1 MLFKDD
7 NRSRSLSLAIA
18 LGLLLSAPAR
28 AQQQPRTNAP
38 EHEDEVVRIT
48 TELVQTDVA
57 VFDKRGRFVEDL
69 RPEQFELQVNG
80 RPQEVAFF
88 ERVRAGSRSEAA
100 QLSAAA
106 RRGPGTVK
114 AAESTVNA
122 AEPSRVVS
130 AEPAG
135 RIIFFFVDDLHLS
148 NASVGRARTALQR
161 YVEHSLNPNDQV
173 AIVSASGQI
182 GFLQQLTD
190 HPAVLRAAINRLGY
204 KGTTDAYGGKTQ
216 ISEYAASQV
225 LDSGNRELYAYL
237 LESTKLEQ
245 QMGPGSRHGDHTL
258 AASYSAA
265 PHLRNRLRQVRQQ
278 GRMATDGT
286 LSALHSLMLSASGL
300 PGRKLVFFLSD
311 GFVLNERAA
320 GANRTLRGV
329 AETAARAGVVVY
341 TMNLQETNF
350 GPGSSVDASTNDYI
364 DLTARRVGV
373 AFGEV
378 SSMREPLQ
386 LIADQTG
393 GRAVFN
399 SSSIEETVQQ
409 ALRETAD
416 YYLLAWRPDTA
427 ELREAGAR
435 LKVSVKGHPEWR
447 VRLRAASFSVPTAV
461 ETARQPSRAEKAGE
475 ATSSVVKNDGAKA
488 AEVKAG
494 VKTDV
499 KRDVKVDVKTDVKP
513 DAKADDNELLKALGS
528 LYPLKGLPVAL
539 SVGYL
544 DTGEQGTVLNVSMQ
558 LGRAAF
564 DFGPDGERGKTLV
577 DVAGAAIDDRGRFGS
592 FKQLLTVTP
601 ETAGGDASRPV
612 IWHQRLRLKPGLYQV
627 RVALRERAT
636 GRTGSAMQWVEIP
649 DLSKGDFA
657 LSSIFLGERDPQAAA
672 AESEPSA
679 PRAVAVDVDRRFVR
693 SSVLR
698 FQTYVYNAARAA
710 GAEVRQ
716 VYLQAYVLRGATPV
730 VTAGPFEVPAAAD
743 PARLPFWS
751 ELALGQLT
759 PGHYVLQITATDRTT
774 NRTAVERVGF
784 YVE

>member
-1 MLFKDD
+1 MPFKDD
-7 NRSRSLSLAIA
+7 FGSRSLSLAVA

-28 AQQQPRTNAP
+28 AQQPSRPPAP
-38 EHEDEVVRIT
+38 EQQEDEVVRIT

-57 VFDKRGRFVEDL
+57 VFDKRGRFVDDL

-80 RPQEVAFF
+80 RSQAVAFF

-100 QLSAAA
+100 QLAAA
-106 RRGPGTVK
+106 GRRGPSPDKTAGPNL
-114 AAESTVNA
+114 AAG
-122 AEPSRVVS
+122 

-135 RIIFFFVDDLHLS
+135 RLIFFFVDDLHLS
-148 NASVGRARTALQR
+148 NASVARARTALQR
-161 YVEHSLNPNDQV
+161 YVEQAMSPNDRV
-173 AIVSASGQI
+173 AIVSASGQV

-216 ISEYAASQV
+216 ISEYMASQV

-265 PHLRNRLRQVRQQ
+265 PHLRNRLRQVRAQ
-278 GRMATDGT
+278 GRMATAGT
-286 LSALHSLMLSASGL
+286 LDALQGLMLSSGAL

-311 GFVLNERAA
+311 GFLLNERNA
-320 GANRTLRGV
+320 GANKVLRGV
-329 AETAARAGVVVY
+329 AQTAARAGVVVY

-364 DLTARRVGV
+364 DHSARRVGV
-373 AFGEV
+373 GFGEV
-378 SSMREPLQ
+378 STNREPLQ

-399 SSSIEETVQQ
+399 SDSIEETVGQ

-416 YYLLAWRPDTA
+416 YYLLAWRPGSP

-447 VRLRAASFSVPTAV
+447 VRLRAASFGVPAFV
-461 ETARQPSRAEKAGE
+461 GEQPEQAARTPAERGPKAG
-475 ATSSVVKNDGAKA
+475 ATENAGGSKSAAVKGHVAKA
-488 AEVKAG
+488 AEVK
-494 VKTDV
+494 
-499 KRDVKVDVKTDVKP
+499 P
-513 DAKADDNELLKALGS
+513 DENELLSALGS
-528 LYPLKGLPVAL
+528 LYPLQGLPVAL
-539 SVGYL
+539 SVGYM

-558 LGRAAF
+558 LGRADF
-564 DFGPDGERGKTLV
+564 DFGAAGERRKALV

-601 ETAGGDASRPV
+601 EAAGGDASQPV

-627 RVALRERAT
+627 RVALRDRAT
-636 GRTGSAMQWVEIP
+636 GRVGSAMQWVEIP
-649 DLSKGDFA
+649 DLSKGEFA
-657 LSSIFLGERDPQAAA
+657 LSSIFLGERDPRTAAA
-672 AESEPSA
+672 GREATG
-679 PRAVAVDVDRRFVR
+679 PRPVAVDVDRRFVR
-693 SSVLR
+693 TGVLR
-698 FQTYVYNAARAA
+698 FQTYVYNAARAS
-710 GAEVRQ
+710 GGVQ
-716 VYLQAYVLRGATPV
+716 LQAQVLRGATPL
-730 VTAGPFEVPAAAD
+730 VTTRPFEVPAAAD

-751 ELALGQLT
+751 ELSLEQLP
-759 PGHYVLQITATDRTT
+759 PGHYVLRLTATERTT
-774 NRTAVERVGF
+774 SRTAVERVGF

>member
-1 MLFKDD
+1 MPFKDD
-7 NRSRSLSLAIA
+7 FSSRALSSAVA
-18 LGLLLSAPAR
+18 LCLLFSVAAR
-28 AQQQPRTNAP
+28 AQQPTRPRAP
-38 EHEDEVVRIT
+38 EQEDEVVRIT
-48 TELVQTDVA
+48 SELVQTDVA

-69 RPEQFELQVNG
+69 RPEQFELQVDG
-80 RPQEVAFF
+80 RTQAVTFF

-100 QLSAAA
+100 QLSAAKT
-106 RRGPGTVK
+106 RGLAPERTAGPNP
-114 AAESTVNA
+114 AAGS
-122 AEPSRVVS
+122 
-130 AEPAG
+130 EPAG
-135 RIIFFFVDDLHLS
+135 RIIFFFVDDLHLTS
-148 NASVGRARTALQR
+148 ASMGRARTALQR
-161 YVEHSLNPNDQV
+161 YIEQAMNPNDQV

-190 HPAVLRAAINRLGY
+190 NPSVLRAAINRLGY

-216 ISEYAASQV
+216 ISEYMASQV

-286 LSALHSLMLSASGL
+286 LDALRGLMLSSAAL

-311 GFVLNERAA
+311 GFLLNERAA
-320 GANRTLRGV
+320 GANKTLRGV
-329 AETAARAGVVVY
+329 TQTAAQAGVVVY

-364 DLTARRVGV
+364 DLSARRAAT
-373 AFGEV
+373 AFGEMSAV
-378 SSMREPLQ
+378 KEPLQ
-386 LIADQTG
+386 IIADQTG
-393 GRAVFN
+393 GRAIFN
-399 SSSIEETVQQ
+399 SDSIEESVRQ
-409 ALRETAD
+409 AISETAD
-416 YYLLAWRPDTA
+416 YYLLAWRPDSP

-447 VRLRAASFSVPTAV
+447 VRLRAASFNVPAAVVEQPAQPARTPTAR
-461 ETARQPSRAEKAGE
+461 EARAVAVGSAAEPKDEVSGG
-475 ATSSVVKNDGAKA
+475 DIAKA
-488 AEVKAG
+488 AEVKS
-494 VKTDV
+494 
-499 KRDVKVDVKTDVKP
+499 
-513 DAKADDNELLKALGS
+513 DDNELLAALGS
-528 LYPLKGLPVAL
+528 LYPRKGLPVAL

-544 DTGEQGTVLNVSMQ
+544 DTGEQGTVLNISMQ

-564 DFGPDGERGKTLV
+564 DFGAAGEQGKALV
-577 DVAGAAIDDRGRFGS
+577 DVAGEAIDDRGRFGS

-601 ETAGGDASRPV
+601 DTAGGDASQSI

-627 RVALRERAT
+627 RVALRDRAT

-657 LSSIFLGERDPQAAA
+657 LSSIFLGERNPQAAA
-672 AESEPSA
+672 AEKESSG
-679 PRAVAVDVDRRFVR
+679 PRPVAVDVDRRFMR
-693 SSVLR
+693 TSVLR

-710 GAEVRQ
+710 GGVQ
-716 VYLQAYVLRGATPV
+716 LQAQVFRGSTPV
-730 VTAGPFEVPAAAD
+730 ITTRPFDVPAAAD
-743 PARLPFWS
+743 SARLPFWS
-751 ELALGQLT
+751 ELALEQLP
-759 PGHYVLQITATDRTT
+759 PGHYVLRLTATERTT

>member
-1 MLFKDD
+1 MRFKDD
-7 NRSRSLSLAIA
+7 FRTRPLSLAVA
-18 LGLLLSAPAR
+18 VCLLFNAPAGAR
-28 AQQQPRTNAP
+28 QQTRPDAP
-38 EHEDEVVRIT
+38 EQDEEVVRIT
-48 TELVQTDVA
+48 SELVQTDVA

-80 RPQEVAFF
+80 RPQPVAFF
-88 ERVRAGSRSEAA
+88 ERVRAGSRSEEA

-106 RRGPGTVK
+106 TRGPSSDRSPDSPAGPNR
-114 AAESTVNA
+114 AAV
-122 AEPSRVVS
+122 

-135 RIIFFFVDDLHLS
+135 RLIFFFVDDLHLS
-148 NASVGRARTALQR
+148 PASIARARTALQR
-161 YVEHSLNPNDQV
+161 YVEHSMNPNDRV
-173 AIVSASGQI
+173 AIVSASGQV

-286 LSALHSLMLSASGL
+286 FSSLQSLMLSAGAL

-320 GANRTLRGV
+320 GASRTLRGV

-341 TMNLQETNF
+341 TMNLHETNF

-364 DLTARRVGV
+364 DLSARRVGV

-378 SSMREPLQ
+378 SAKREPLQ

-399 SSSIEETVQQ
+399 SSSVEETVRE

-416 YYLLAWRPDTA
+416 YYLLAWRPDSP
-427 ELREAGAR
+427 ELREDGAR
-435 LKVSVKGHPEWR
+435 LKVSVKGHPEFR
-447 VRLRAASFSVPTAV
+447 VRLRAASFAVPAAARPEKAAREPQAV
-461 ETARQPSRAEKAGE
+461 TTETADESKSAPVKG
-475 ATSSVVKNDGAKA
+475 SVLKA
-488 AEVKAG
+488 AEAKSEA
-494 VKTDV
+494 KSDV
-499 KRDVKVDVKTDVKP
+499 KLDVKP
-513 DAKADDNELLKALGS
+513 EAKPDDNELLTALGS

-539 SVGYL
+539 SVGYT

-558 LGRAAF
+558 LGRADF
-564 DFGPDGERGKTLV
+564 DFASEGEKRKALV

-601 ETAGGDASRPV
+601 DAAAGGDSSQPV

-627 RVALRERAT
+627 RVALRDRAT

-657 LSSIFLGERDPQAAA
+657 LSSIFLGERDPQADASPAA
-672 AESEPSA
+672 ASSSG
-679 PRAVAVDVDRRFVR
+679 PRAVAVDVDRRFQR
-693 SSVLR
+693 TSVLR
-698 FQTYVYNAARAA
+698 FQTYVYNAARAG
-710 GAEVRQ
+710 GADVREVSLRAQ
-716 VYLQAYVLRGATPV
+716 VLRGSTPV
-730 VTAGPFEVPAAAD
+730 VTTQPFKVPVAAD

-751 ELALGQLT
+751 ELALEQLT
-759 PGHYVLQITATDRTT
+759 PGHYVLQLTATDQTT
-774 NRTAVERVGF
+774 GRTAVERVGF

>member
-1 MLFKDD
+1 MHFKDD
-7 NRSRSLSLAIA
+7 FRTRPLSLAVA
-18 LGLLLSAPAR
+18 VCLLLSAPAR
-28 AQQQPRTNAP
+28 ARQQPRQPAP
-38 EHEDEVVRIT
+38 EQDEEVVRIT
-48 TELVQTDVA
+48 SELVQTDVA
-57 VFDKRGRFVEDL
+57 VFDKRGRFVDDL

-80 RPQEVAFF
+80 RTQPVTFF
-88 ERVRAGSRSEAA
+88 ERVRAGSRSEEA
-100 QLSAAA
+100 QLSAAGMRA
-106 RRGPGTVK
+106 PSPERSPDK
-114 AAESTVNA
+114 P
-122 AEPSRVVS
+122 AEPNRNVS

-135 RIIFFFVDDLHLS
+135 RLIFFFVDDLHLS
-148 NASVGRARTALQR
+148 AASIGRARTALQH
-161 YVEHSLNPNDQV
+161 YVEHSMNANDRV

-190 HPAVLRAAINRLGY
+190 HRAVLRAAINRLGY

-237 LESTKLEQ
+237 LESTKIEQ
-245 QMGPGSRHGDHTL
+245 QMGPGSRRGDHTL
-258 AASYSAA
+258 AASYSAV

-286 LSALHSLMLSASGL
+286 LNSLQSLMLSAGGL

-311 GFVLNERAA
+311 GFVLNERDA
-320 GANRTLRGV
+320 GANKTLRGV

-341 TMNLQETNF
+341 TMNLHETNF

-364 DLTARRVGV
+364 DLSARRVGV
-373 AFGEV
+373 AFGEI
-378 SSMREPLQ
+378 SSRREPLQ

-399 SSSIEETVQQ
+399 SSSIDETVRQ

-416 YYLLAWRPDTA
+416 YYLLAWRPDSP
-427 ELREAGAR
+427 ELREQGAR

-447 VRLRAASFSVPTAV
+447 VRLRAASFAVPAASGERPRQAARTPPAREPQAGTTESV
-461 ETARQPSRAEKAGE
+461 GE
-475 ATSSVVKNDGAKA
+475 SKSAVVKNNVTKA
-488 AEVKAG
+488 AEVKSE
-494 VKTDV
+494 
-499 KRDVKVDVKTDVKP
+499 VKP
-513 DAKADDNELLKALGS
+513 DDNELLTALGS

-539 SVGYL
+539 SVGYT

-558 LGRAAF
+558 LGRTAF
-564 DFGPDGERGKTLV
+564 DFDSEGEKRKALV

-601 ETAGGDASRPV
+601 DAAGGDSSQPV

-627 RVALRERAT
+627 RVALRDRAT

-657 LSSIFLGERDPQAAA
+657 LSSIFLGERDPQTAAA
-672 AESEPSA
+672 AGEASG

-693 SSVLR
+693 TSVLR
-698 FQTYVYNAARAA
+698 FQTYVYNATRAV
-710 GAEVRQ
+710 GADVREVH
-716 VYLQAYVLRGATPV
+716 LQAQVLRGSTPLV
-730 VTAGPFEVPAAAD
+730 KTQSFKVPVAAD

-751 ELALGQLT
+751 ELALEQLT
-759 PGHYVLQITATDRTT
+759 PGHYVLQLTATDQTT